1 MARNLLATISLI
13 GIFTWLPP
21 NAAMAASIGGTSDFQ
36 DGSEQGWTNQRKTE
50 LITVQSGGQNGPD
63 DRFLVVEA
71 TGGSGV
77 GSRLAVFNDEDL
89 WIGDFTAA
97 TSLDLD
103 MMNPTA
109 SPELEMRLVF
119 FGPNSTSSRWTSD
132 VALTVPN
139 DGEWRS
145 YSFPIDEEAIVPVRG
160 GADFEEML
168 GGVIRTMLRHDSG
181 SPSSGGTVVTASLAI
196 DNIILRGALRGDFDQ
211 NNVVDVADVNLL
223 LMEVGAGTNP
233 TDFDLDS
240 NGTVDQD
247 DIRVMLNA
255 ADILNSYVGDANL
268 DRQFDS
274 GDLVLVLQAGVY
286 EDNLPMNASWESGDW
301 NGDGDFDSGDLVF
314 ALQDGGYEQGM
325 RPAVAVVPEPSSL
338 ILLALGILLATG
350 ARSRRYLRGCTLGS

>member
-21 NAAMAASIGGTSDFQ
+21 TAAMAASIGAASDFQ

-145 YSFPIDEEAIVPVRG
+145 YSFTIDEEAIVPVRG

-168 GGVIRTMLRHDSG
+168 GGVIRTIDRLGAPSG
-181 SPSSGGTVVTASLAI
+181 RPRAPEMPESQASALPAAASPAQAPLDLMRGGPTASETRSPSTATP
-196 DNIILRGALRGDFDQ
+196 R
-211 NNVVDVADVNLL
+211 
-223 LMEVGAGTNP
+223 TKP
-233 TDFDLDS
+233 
-240 NGTVDQD
+240 
-247 DIRVMLNA
+247 
-255 ADILNSYVGDANL
+255 
-268 DRQFDS
+268 
-274 GDLVLVLQAGVY
+274 
-286 EDNLPMNASWESGDW
+286 
-301 NGDGDFDSGDLVF
+301 
-314 ALQDGGYEQGM
+314 
-325 RPAVAVVPEPSSL
+325 
-338 ILLALGILLATG
+338 
-350 ARSRRYLRGCTLGS
+350 